1 MRPVAAAFRQV
12 AGPYHQVMSPRSVH
26 RLAGVVIAV
35 LLASACSSEPSEPR
49 AADASRPAPVTAT
62 SPTAD
67 RSTPAVLRFTAPR
80 LGGGTIDG
88 EDLAGRDVAFWFWAP
103 W

>member
-1 MRPVAAAFRQV
+1 M
-12 AGPYHQVMSPRSVH
+12 
-26 RLAGVVIAV
+26 LAG
-35 LLASACSSEPSEPR
+35 ACSSEPSEPR
-49 AADASRPAPVTAT
+49 AADASTPAPIATT

-67 RSTPAVLRFTAPR
+67 RSTAPATAAAVLRFTAPR
-80 LGGGTIDG
+80 LGGGTVEG